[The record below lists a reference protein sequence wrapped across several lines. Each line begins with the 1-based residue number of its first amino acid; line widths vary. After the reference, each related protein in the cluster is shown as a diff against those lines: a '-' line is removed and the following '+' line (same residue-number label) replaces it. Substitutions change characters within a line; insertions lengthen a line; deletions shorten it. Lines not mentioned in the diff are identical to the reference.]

1 MNQRNKHIDPF
12 WIPLLKQTYQ
22 IPIFYKYLSFAN
34 AKLMLEKHNIQFTR
48 GDGLNDHRDLDICK
62 CDLSIID
69 ALSIR
74 FNIPQSII
82 APKLQAQAKWI
93 KSIGVC
99 SLGQTGDNPKLWD
112 DYASTKNWMGKK
124 RENGI
129 CIGLD
134 QNLLIDCLIKQKHL
148 ISAFVVNYVKDVE
161 KTIPWELSFGSQKEI
176 WEFLY
181 RVYATKDIKWQ
192 DENEIRIVYAD
203 ALTEVYKRIII
214 DKSCFK
220 YVIFGKSI
228 SKKQKFE
235 IEELISTYPN
245 IQKIYR

>member
-1 MNQRNKHIDPF
+1 MIQRNKHIDPF

-48 GDGLNDHRDLDICK
+48 GDGLNDPRDLDICK

-99 SLGQTGDNPKLWD
+99 SLGQTGDNPKLWE
-112 DYASTKNWMGKK
+112 DYASTKN
-124 RENGI
+124 
-129 CIGLD
+129 
-134 QNLLIDCLIKQKHL
+134 
-148 ISAFVVNYVKDVE
+148 
-161 KTIPWELSFGSQKEI
+161 
-176 WEFLY
+176 
-181 RVYATKDIKWQ
+181 
-192 DENEIRIVYAD
+192 
-203 ALTEVYKRIII
+203 
-214 DKSCFK
+214 
-220 YVIFGKSI
+220 
-228 SKKQKFE
+228 
-235 IEELISTYPN
+235 
-245 IQKIYR
+245 